1 MRDDFFDMLTIEW
14 NRFCAIVNALVI
26 QEAIDDQQCITIPTV
41 PFFKITISFQIFFLN
56 SCCIVV
62 VFVVVVS
69 KCCIS
74 SIFLGG
80 GGGEYRYILSSLTFY
95 FSPIRYASGPD
106 PDLIDYGWMLTAAGK
121 REKRKHRFCMFQ

>member
-1 MRDDFFDMLTIEW
+1 MYNNTHSAFF
-14 NRFCAIVNALVI
+14 F
-26 QEAIDDQQCITIPTV
+26 
-41 PFFKITISFQIFFLN
+41 ITISFQIFFFN

-62 VFVVVVS
+62 VFVVVVVS

-74 SIFLGG
+74 SIFFFW
-80 GGGEYRYILSSLTFY
+80 GGEYRYILSSLTFY